1 MTLNSSMVS
10 LMDKARSLTGLTD
23 KISIDRLTGLMN
35 HFKLIINENL
45 IPDVATFGHD
55 TWQNKLY
62 WKVEPKWNDLEVRS
76 SEAKYNGLAPEI
88 AAQAG
93 EIYTFSFYAK
103 QDKKNPSACIY
114 LGNGNEDYSG
124 MLDNIEKPIN
134 IGTNF
139 ERYSV
144 SFKVNKNC
152 TIYPRVEQRVL
163 GNRIYIAGYKLE
175 VGDLATPL
183 EKVGGIAKAFLTAL
197 TPIRGCAA

>member
-1 MTLNSSMVS
+1 MSLNDVMTPI
-10 LMDKARSLTGLTD
+10 MDKARKLTGLTD
-23 KISIDRLTGLMN
+23 KIGITRLTGLMD

-45 IPDVATFGHD
+45 IPDAATFGND
-55 TWQNKLY
+55 TWKNKEY
-62 WKVEPKWNDLEVRS
+62 WKAEPDWNGLKVRS

-93 EIYTFSFYAK
+93 EIYTFSLYAK

-124 MLDNIEKPIN
+124 MLDNVEKPIN

-183 EKVGGIAKAFLTAL
+183 EKVGG
-197 TPIRGCAA
+197 GS

>member
-1 MTLNSSMVS
+1 MTLSNTMTS
-10 LMDKARSLTGLTD
+10 LMDKARELTGLTD

-45 IPDVATFGHD
+45 IPDVATFGND
-55 TWQNKLY
+55 TWNNKQY
-62 WKVEPKWNDLEVRS
+62 WKAEPSWNDLEVRS
-76 SEAKYNGLAPEI
+76 SDEKYYGLSPKIEV
-88 AAQAG
+88 QTG
-93 EIYTFSFYAK
+93 EIYTFSLYAK

-124 MLDNIEKPIN
+124 MLDNTEKPIN

-152 TIYPRVEQRVL
+152 TIYPRVEQRVP

-183 EKVGGIAKAFLTAL
+183 EKVGGVAKAFLTAL